1 MESPHGKATEHECA
15 RGKVDVV
22 WFRPRPEDG
31 SRRCRMGSAASM
43 GPNYH
48 AEPRRSPRGMPVTHL
63 SPLGTLRRAVTRPAS
78 MADVQ
83 PPRTQRLC
91 VHIPPFGAHGGNT
104 TPGPSA
110 LCSGRTTSLRRE
122 PANGCQPTRRVAVRM
137 SPMAG
142 SRRSPSAFDDPE
154 TEIQDR
160 KVTSK
165 LRQDDRMTG

>member
-22 WFRPRPEDG
+22 WLRPRPEDG

-43 GPNYH
+43 GPKYH

-78 MADVQ
+78 MADVH

-91 VHIPPFGAHGGNT
+91 VHIPPPLSERMEATPFPGLLRFVLVESFHWDANQRTGAGRHAEWRCGCRRWLAPVADLPRST
-104 TPGPSA
+104 TQKPRFRT
-110 LCSGRTTSLRRE
+110 GR
-122 PANGCQPTRRVAVRM
+122 
-137 SPMAG
+137 
-142 SRRSPSAFDDPE
+142 
-154 TEIQDR
+154 
-160 KVTSK
+160 
-165 LRQDDRMTG
+165 